1 MVYHQAKLFHYRPK
15 RLSFTPESMMYSSPI
30 NHRLRA
36 NTWLNRR
43 QYIIFSAPADY
54 LFPGESVWR
63 RMKPRFHT
71 YFIVCLL
78 LAKKWR
84 HEGGFWFPNR
94 EKPKWT
100 GLLCSWF
107 FKNLPFHR
115 TESFCV
121 VLLSRVPTIITGR
134 FFDSFLWRIYSGNK
148 KNVGWAK

>member
-1 MVYHQAKLFHYRPK
+1 MVYHQAKLFHYHLK
-15 RLSFTPESMMYSSPI
+15 RLSFTPESMMYCSPI

-84 HEGGFWFPNR
+84 HEGGFWFPYR

-100 GLLCSWF
+100 WLLCSWF
-107 FKNLPFHR
+107 FKNRLFHR
-115 TESFCV
+115 DGIILCSFVKSSSHHNHRDGSEVNPESW
-121 VLLSRVPTIITGR
+121 T
-134 FFDSFLWRIYSGNK
+134 N
-148 KNVGWAK
+148 

>member
-1 MVYHQAKLFHYRPK
+1 MVYHQAKLFHYHPK
-15 RLSFTPESMMYSSPI
+15 RLLFTPESMMYCSPI

-54 LFPGESVWR
+54 LFPDESVWR

-115 TESFCV
+115 DGIILCSFV
-121 VLLSRVPTIITGR
+121 KSSSHHNHRVGSLIHFYEEYIVKTR
-134 FFDSFLWRIYSGNK
+134 K
-148 KNVGWAK
+148 M